1 MDTKEFKEVI
11 EDIIDVK
18 LDKKGITKYV
28 SAIVSSINSSDGTI
42 NVYLP
47 PDNENIVSNL
57 LNKTGVNLNVG
68 DSVELCTKNGK
79 IKNAWVALRHGDNFV
94 AGGGGGVSIPIQETP
109 PSNPHEN
116 DLWINSSDKNNR
128 LVRDTVPFNSIIE
141 YDGDTVPEG
150 YEKVEDENEYSLEE
164 QIIGKWIDGKT
175 LYRKCF
181 SKTNV
186 STGST
191 NVGNISNLADVIT
204 IRGAGLVANIDVWM
218 PVSSETASNDYLFVE
233 IRNNNI
239 NIRSEMINWRK
250 VFVIVEYTK
259 TID

>member
-141 YDGDTVPEG
+141 YDGDTIPDG
-150 YEKVEDENEYSLEE
+150 YEEVSEMSGSNSNGSWIKYS
-164 QIIGKWIDGKT
+164 DGTMICWKKLAGT
-175 LYRKCF
+175 VNVTTSWGSLYYA
-181 SKTNV
+181 NV
-186 STGST
+186 T
-191 NVGNISNLADVIT
+191 VGNFAQTFIEIPTINVVGSNEAFFVACNGTTSTSSMGNVLLVRPSTLSNMPYVLNVIA
-204 IRGAGLVANIDVWM
+204 IGRW
-218 PVSSETASNDYLFVE
+218 
-233 IRNNNI
+233 
-239 NIRSEMINWRK
+239 K
-250 VFVIVEYTK
+250 
-259 TID
+259 